1 MSDNLKDLLRYMKD
15 IYNNDSIVNTLTF
28 RDSKMLLD
36 FIYDLQNKIT
46 NLKEIN
52 NYLTD
57 TVKKYHEKYDIACK
71 TTDWL
76 HEYLKEQNTSEID
89 NKDLK
94 MMMYGAEFIKKLI
107 LERINEIESEI
118 ERGY

>member
-1 MSDNLKDLLRYMKD
+1 MSDNLKDLIRYMED
-15 IYNNDSIVNTLTF
+15 IYNTDSSVNTLTF

-36 FIYDLQNKIT
+36 FIHELQNKIT

-57 TVKKYHEKYDIACK
+57 MLEKYHKKYDIACK

-76 HEYLKEQNTSEID
+76 HEYLKEQNTSEIG

-94 MMMYGAEFIKKLI
+94 MMIYGAEFIKKVI
-107 LERINEIESEI
+107 LERINEIESENI
-118 ERGY
+118 D